1 MYPGSFGDFTLIR
14 RFRGATYYFDVKN
27 PNNVEK
33 GVAYLEVD
41 GKHVDGNV
49 VPVEDGKAE
58 YHVTVHM
65 A

>member
-1 MYPGSFGDFTLIR
+1 M
-14 RFRGATYYFDVKN
+14 KN

-33 GVAYLEVD
+33 GVAYLEVE
-41 GKHVDGNV
+41 GKQVEGNV
-49 VPVEDGKAE
+49 VPVEDGKKE